1 MGKRG
6 VKRIGKNKP
15 QRLRFL
21 IVSEG
26 AVTERDYF
34 DAVKRSATK
43 RSQMKLG
50 ENIVFVPPGPTSPIE
65 MVKKAHE
72 LWIKSRQEDDEY
84 DAVWCVFDVE
94 AKVNQTARPGLADAL
109 QMVKT
114 RKYKKIS
121 IALSNP
127 CFELWV
133 LLHYENCNAWTYSD
147 DVQHRCSELRLVDE
161 KHIQNPDELLKKYP
175 PARRRAE
182 NLDAQHQRNGTI
194 KEADQNPSSGV
205 YKLIDAIYAAFPAR
219 T

>member
-1 MGKRG
+1 MGKL
-6 VKRIGKNKP
+6 KRRP
-15 QRLRFL
+15 DALEQRKRFF
-21 IVSEG
+21 IVCEG
-26 AVTERDYF
+26 RVTEPKYLSVILRARETKDGEITIRRPPPNTPKGMVESAL
-34 DAVKRSATK
+34 DWKKKGLGGRKKATK
-43 RSQMKLG
+43 LD
-50 ENIVFVPPGPTSPIE
+50 
-65 MVKKAHE
+65 VK
-72 LWIKSRQEDDEY
+72 DE
-84 DAVWCVFDVE
+84 AWCVFDVE
-94 AKVNQTARPGLADAL
+94 AKVSQTARPGLAEAL
-109 QMVKT
+109 KMAKVN
-114 RKYKKIS
+114 KIS

-175 PARRRAE
+175 SARRRAE